1 MPYSAADESFTH
13 QYSRPFDEVHHP
25 HGSWSDRCYF
35 FAHSPNGDV
44 LLTNGYGN
52 NPNQRRAHG
61 YGKVALAD
69 GRHWDLS
76 GVRGVTGADRDLLAA
91 GPMTWTCVEAL
102 KHWHLK
108 LPANGSGVSWDMHYE
123 PRAPMWELL
132 PMEVD
137 VDGRTILD
145 MYHMKESGQWRGWY
159 EIEGERTSIDG
170 WPGGRDRTFGVR
182 VADEID
188 WWLWLDIGF
197 EDRAIQ
203 AWLIESHDGTVQYV
217 DGGVTYTDGTV
228 SPKRFVRIDH
238 EVEFDGDRKR
248 PARVVLDF
256 TDEDGTSHR
265 VTGDA
270 PHQNVAVYYGQPL
283 KGFTLEKMGAGEV
296 FLHFPWNSTDSA
308 ELAAIESQAMS
319 IDQLM
324 RFEMNG
330 DDSTTMVGH
339 GIFEILSG
347 GEGHSRYP
355 NWPKMDMSKFRQHA
369 TE

>member
-35 FAHSPNGDV
+35 FAHSPDGSV

-76 GVRGVTGADRDLLAA
+76 GVRGVTGADRDDCFA
-91 GPMTWTCVEAL
+91 GPLRWTCVDPL
-102 KHWHLK
+102 KHWHLE
-108 LPANGSGVSWDMHYE
+108 LGPNSSGIEWDMHYE

-132 PMEVD
+132 PMDVD
-137 VDGRTILD
+137 VSGRTILD
-145 MYHMKESGQWRGWY
+145 MYHMKESGHWRGWVQ
-159 EIEGERTSIDG
+159 IEGERTSIDG

-188 WWLWLDIGF
+188 WWIWLDIGF

-203 AWLIESHDGTVQYV
+203 AWLIEAHDGTVQYV
-217 DGGVTYTDGTV
+217 DGGITHTDGTV
-228 SPKRFVRIDH
+228 SKRFVRIDH
-238 EVEFDGDRKR
+238 HVEFDGDRKR
-248 PARVVLDF
+248 PARVVLVF
-256 TDEDGTSHR
+256 VDEDGSTYR
-265 VTGDA
+265 ITGDA
-270 PHQNVAVYYGQPL
+270 PHQDVGVYYGHPL
-283 KGFTLEKMGAGEV
+283 KGFTLENVGDGEV
-296 FLHFPWNSTDSA
+296 FLHFPWNSSDEA
-308 ELAAIESQAMS
+308 QLAALESQSMS

-324 RFEMNG
+324 RFDLDGMEG
-330 DDSTTMVGH
+330 C

-347 GEGHSRYP
+347 GDGHARYP
-355 NWPKMDMSKFRQHA
+355 NWPKMDMSMFRQDA
-369 TE
+369 AE